1 MRGQAASGMN
11 QDNDKKLLPLSIGAL
26 GVVYGDIGTSPIYAL
41 RECFFGS
48 GQAST
53 TPADVLG
60 VLSLIIWSLILV
72 VSVKYLLFVMRADN
86 RGEGGIIALVALLNP
101 WKSKSGTGRYVL
113 MLLGLFG
120 GALLYGDGTITPA
133 ISVLSAIEGLKVA
146 TPAFQPYV
154 IPITLALLVALFLLQ
169 RRGTGGIGALF
180 GPVLIVW
187 FLVIGA
193 LGVRGILVRPEVLW
207 ALNPWHA
214 LDYFPRHGVAGFAIL
229 GAVFLAVTGGEALYA
244 DMGHFGRRPIRLAWF
259 ALVLPCLLLNYFG
272 QGALVLDNPD
282 QAHEPFYHLV
292 PAWGIYPMVILAG
305 AATVIASQAVISGT
319 FSMTHQLV
327 QLRQLPPLE
336 IIQTSSDEQGQI
348 YIPFVNWLLM
358 LLTLGLV
365 LGFRSSDALSSAYGI
380 AVSGTMVITTVLAF
394 FVARRFDW
402 HPMLVG
408 VLAAFLLVFDLSFFV
423 SNLAKIADGGWY
435 PVATAVA
442 AFALMFAWG
451 SGRRVLAD
459 KWGAHSRP
467 VLDLAQEIERDPPYR
482 IPGTAV
488 FFSAQGLVSPNIFRH
503 LQRHHVLQ
511 RDVILLTVLTADEPR
526 VPAAERLKVIGVS
539 PGITRVVVRYGFMQA
554 PNIPVALRLCEKLG
568 LEVDH
573 GSLTYYV
580 GRETLI
586 PKAKV
591 SNWWP
596 WRRHLFV
603 FLTRNAMRNTTF
615 YQLPPEDVVELGFQV
630 EI

>member
-1 MRGQAASGMN
+1 MNHGQ
-11 QDNDKKLLPLSIGAL
+11 DKRLLPLSVGAL

-48 GQAST
+48 GQAEP
-53 TPADVLG
+53 TPANVLG
-60 VLSLIIWSLILV
+60 VLSLIVWSLILV
-72 VSVKYLLFVMRADN
+72 ISVKYLVFVMRADN

-101 WKSKSGTGRYVL
+101 WKSRPGTGRYFL

-154 IPITLALLVALFLLQ
+154 IWITLGLLVGLFMLQ

-193 LGVRGILVRPEVLW
+193 LGVRGIIGHPEVLR

-214 LDYFPRHGVAGFAIL
+214 IDYFLRHGPASFSIL

-259 ALVLPCLLLNYFG
+259 VLVLPSLLLNYFG
-272 QGALVLDNPD
+272 QGALVLANPEE
-282 QAHEPFYHLV
+282 AHEPFYHLV
-292 PAWGIYPMVILAG
+292 PAWGIYPMVVLAG

-358 LLTLGLV
+358 LATLGLV

-408 VLAAFLLVFDLSFFV
+408 VLAAFLLVFDLSFFA
-423 SNLAKIADGGWY
+423 SNLVKIADGGWY
-435 PVATAVA
+435 PVVTAVL
-442 AFALMFAWG
+442 AFSMMFAWS
-451 SGRRVLAD
+451 SGRRILAE
-459 KWGAHSRP
+459 KWNAQARP
-467 VLDLAQEIERDPPYR
+467 ATELAQEIERNPPYR
-482 IPGTAV
+482 IAGTAV

-503 LQRHHVLQ
+503 LHRHHVLQ
-511 RDVILLTVLTADEPR
+511 QEVILLTVLTADAPR

-539 PGITRVVVRYGFMQA
+539 PGISRVVVHYGFMQT

-568 LEVDH
+568 LAVDH
-573 GSLTYYV
+573 DNLTYYV

-586 PKAKV
+586 PTARV
-591 SNWWP
+591 AAWWP
-596 WRRHLFV
+596 WRRHLLFV

>member
-1 MRGQAASGMN
+1 MDEQA
-11 QDNDKKLLPLSIGAL
+11 DKRTLHLSIGAL

-48 GQAST
+48 GQA
-53 TPADVLG
+53 TPDPANVLG
-60 VLSLIIWSLILV
+60 VLSLIVWSLILV
-72 VSVKYLLFVMRADN
+72 ISLKYLVFVMRADN

-101 WKSKSGTGRYVL
+101 WKSKPGTGRYAL

-154 IPITLALLVALFLLQ
+154 IPITLALLVALFALQ
-169 RRGTGGIGALF
+169 RRGTGGIGAVF

-193 LGVRGILVRPEVLW
+193 LGVRGIVAQPGVLR
-207 ALNPWHA
+207 AINPWHA
-214 LDYFPRHGVAGFAIL
+214 VDYFLRHGLAGFTVL

-259 ALVLPCLLLNYFG
+259 GLVLPCLLLNYFG
-272 QGALVLDNPD
+272 QGALVLASPEE
-282 QAHEPFYHLV
+282 AREPFYHLV
-292 PAWGIYPMVILAG
+292 PEWGIYPMVVLAA

-336 IIQTSSDEQGQI
+336 IIQTSSNEQGQI
-348 YIPFVNWLLM
+348 YIPIANWMLM

-365 LGFRSSDALSSAYGI
+365 LGFKSSDALSSAYGI
-380 AVSGTMVITTVLAF
+380 AVSGTMVITTVLAY
-394 FVARRFDW
+394 FVARRFEW
-402 HPMLVG
+402 HPVLVG
-408 VLAAFLLVFDLSFFV
+408 VVAALILIFDLSFFG
-423 SNLAKIADGGWY
+423 SNLVKIADGGWY
-435 PVATAVA
+435 PVAIACF
-442 AFALMFAWG
+442 AFAVMFAWA
-451 SGRRVLAD
+451 SGRRVLAE
-459 KWGAHSRP
+459 KWGAQARP
-467 VLDLAQEIERDPPYR
+467 AMELAREIERNPPHR

-511 RDVILLTVLTADEPR
+511 REVILLTVLTADEPR

-539 PGITRVVVRYGFMQA
+539 PGITRVVVHYGFMQT

-568 LEVDH
+568 LKVDQDN
-573 GSLTYYV
+573 LTYYV

-586 PKAKV
+586 PTAKV
-591 SNWWP
+591 SSWWP
-596 WRRHLFV
+596 LRRHLFV
-603 FLTRNAMRNTTF
+603 FLTRNAMRNTAF

>member
-1 MRGQAASGMN
+1 MN
-11 QDNDKKLLPLSIGAL
+11 HEPDKRRLLPLSVAAL

-48 GQAST
+48 GQV
-53 TPADVLG
+53 TPEPGNVLG
-60 VLSLIIWSLILV
+60 VLSLILWSLILV
-72 VSVKYLLFVMRADN
+72 ISVKYLLFVMRADN

-101 WKSKSGTGRYVL
+101 WKSKPGTSRYAL

-154 IPITLALLVALFLLQ
+154 IPITLGLLVGLFALQ
-169 RRGTGGIGALF
+169 RRGTGDIGALF

-187 FLVIGA
+187 FLAIGA
-193 LGVRGILVRPEVLW
+193 LGVCGILRHPEVLR

-214 LDYFPRHGVAGFAIL
+214 LDYFLRHGFAGFTVL

-259 ALVLPCLLLNYFG
+259 ILVLPCLLLNYFG
-272 QGALVLDNPD
+272 QGAVVLENP
-282 QAHEPFYHLV
+282 QNHEPFYQLV
-292 PAWGIYPMVILAG
+292 PAWGIYPMVVLAG

-336 IIQTSSDEQGQI
+336 IVQTSSDEQGQI
-348 YIPFVNWLLM
+348 YIPFVNWMLM
-358 LLTLGLV
+358 LATLGLV
-365 LGFRSSDALSSAYGI
+365 VGFKSSDALSSAYGI

-402 HPMLVG
+402 HPVLVG
-408 VLAAFLLVFDLSFFV
+408 VMAAFLLVFDVSFFA
-423 SNLAKIADGGWY
+423 SNLVKIADGGWY
-435 PVATAVA
+435 PVTTAIF
-442 AFALMFAWG
+442 AFAVMFAWS
-451 SGRRVLAD
+451 SGRRVLAE
-459 KWGAHSRP
+459 KWNVQARP
-467 VLDLAQEIERDPPYR
+467 AQELAQEIERDPPYR
-482 IPGTAV
+482 IAGTAV

-503 LQRHHVLQ
+503 LRRHHVLQ
-511 RDVILLTVLTADEPR
+511 REVILLTVLTADEPR

-539 PGITRVVVRYGFMQA
+539 PGITRVVVHYGFMQT
-554 PNIPVALRLCEKLG
+554 PNIPVALRLCGKLG

-573 GSLTYYV
+573 DSLTYYV

-586 PKAKV
+586 PTARV
-591 SNWWP
+591 GTLWP

>member
-1 MRGQAASGMN
+1 MN
-11 QDNDKKLLPLSIGAL
+11 EDNDKRLLPLSVGAL

-48 GQAST
+48 GQA
-53 TPADVLG
+53 TPEPANVLG
-60 VLSLIIWSLILV
+60 VLSLIVWSLILV
-72 VSVKYLLFVMRADN
+72 ISVKYLLFVMRADN

-101 WKSKSGTGRYVL
+101 WKSKPGTGRYAL

-154 IPITLALLVALFLLQ
+154 IPITLALLVGLFMLQ

-187 FLVIGA
+187 FLTIGA
-193 LGVRGILVRPEVLW
+193 LGVRGILGHPEVLK
-207 ALNPWHA
+207 AINPWHA
-214 LDYFPRHGVAGFAIL
+214 LDYFLRHGLSGFAVL
-229 GAVFLAVTGGEALYA
+229 GAVFLAITGGEALYA

-259 ALVLPCLLLNYFG
+259 ILVLPCLLLNYFG
-272 QGALVLDNPD
+272 QGALVLADPQN
-282 QAHEPFYHLV
+282 HEPFYHLV
-292 PAWGIYPMVILAG
+292 PSWGIYPMVALAG

-327 QLRQLPPLE
+327 QLRQLPPLS
-336 IIQTSSDEQGQI
+336 IIQTSSDEQGQV

-358 LLTLGLV
+358 LATLGLV
-365 LGFRSSDALSSAYGI
+365 LGFKSSDALSSAYGI
-380 AVSGTMVITTVLAF
+380 AVSGTMVITTVLAY

-408 VLAAFLLVFDLSFFV
+408 VLSACLLVLDLSFFG
-423 SNLAKIADGGWY
+423 SNLVKIADGGWY
-435 PVATAVA
+435 PVVTACF
-442 AFALMFAWG
+442 AFAMMFAWG
-451 SGRRVLAD
+451 SGRRVLAE
-459 KWGAHSRP
+459 KWSAHARP
-467 VLDLAQEIERDPPYR
+467 ATDLAQEIERAPPYR
-482 IPGTAV
+482 IAGTAV

-503 LQRHHVLQ
+503 LSRHHVLQ
-511 RDVILLTVLTADEPR
+511 QQVILLTVLTNDEPR

-539 PGITRVVVRYGFMQA
+539 PGITRVVVRYGFMQT

-568 LEVDH
+568 LEVDQDN
-573 GSLTYYV
+573 LTYYV

-586 PKAKV
+586 PTAKV
-591 SNWWP
+591 SSWWP

>member
-1 MRGQAASGMN
+1 M
-11 QDNDKKLLPLSIGAL
+11 
-26 GVVYGDIGTSPIYAL
+26 
-41 RECFFGS
+41 
-48 GQAST
+48 
-53 TPADVLG
+53 
-60 VLSLIIWSLILV
+60 
-72 VSVKYLLFVMRADN
+72 
-86 RGEGGIIALVALLNP
+86 
-101 WKSKSGTGRYVL
+101 
-113 MLLGLFG
+113 
-120 GALLYGDGTITPA
+120 
-133 ISVLSAIEGLKVA
+133 
-146 TPAFQPYV
+146 
-154 IPITLALLVALFLLQ
+154 ALFLLQ

-193 LGVRGILVRPEVLW
+193 LGVRGILVRPEVLR

-214 LDYFPRHGVAGFAIL
+214 LDYFPRHGLAGFTIL

-259 ALVLPCLLLNYFG
+259 ALVLPSLLLNYFG

-336 IIQTSSDEQGQI
+336 IIQTSSDEQGQV

-365 LGFRSSDALSSAYGI
+365 LGFKSSDALSSAYGI
-380 AVSGTMVITTVLAF
+380 AVAGTMVTTTVLAF

-402 HPMLVG
+402 HPMMVG

-435 PVATAVA
+435 PVGTAVV
-442 AFALMFAWG
+442 AFVVMFAWG
-451 SGRRVLAD
+451 SGRRVLAE
-459 KWGAHSRP
+459 KWSVQARP
-467 VLDLAQEIERDPPYR
+467 ATDLAQEIERHPPYR

-511 RDVILLTVLTADEPR
+511 REVILLTVLTADEPR
-526 VPAAERLKVIGVS
+526 VPRAERLKVIGVS

-554 PNIPVALRLCEKLG
+554 PNVPVALRLCEKLG

-573 GSLTYYV
+573 DNLTYYV

-586 PKAKV
+586 PTAKV
-591 SNWWP
+591 SSWWP

-603 FLTRNAMRNTTF
+603 FLTRNAMRNTAF
-615 YQLPPEDVVELGFQV
+615 YHLPPEDVVELGFQV
-630 EI
+630 KI